1 MSLPPGNSE
10 QSAQRPE
17 QAYPPVS
24 LLLIT
29 YNQESF
35 IAHAI
40 EGALAQD
47 YPALE
52 IFVSDDAST
61 DGTYAAAQRALAG
74 YAGPHKVT
82 LLRNPANLGISAHL
96 SKLVAQ
102 SSGELIFVAAGD
114 DYSMPTR
121 CKEVVQAWLSHDR
134 KPELI
139 VTDLVDMA
147 YDGTLHGEIRHSD
160 LEPYRSFEYWAAHP
174 PHVIGAS
181 HTWTRRMF
189 DRFGP
194 MAPGMISEDQITT
207 LRASL
212 MGGALN
218 LRRPLVHYRRGGT
231 SGKRMWRTPADFVRR
246 IRLTNRSSLA
256 ETLQFIEDAE
266 RAGCGDAMRRLKAR
280 KLAREQYT
288 ADVFAAPDGLARLKV
303 FLGARRVTLGHR
315 LRMFLYATV
324 PSAYAPF
331 YFLGN
336 LFRRG

>member
-1 MSLPPGNSE
+1 MRQPSRGKEEATKSPL
-10 QSAQRPE
+10 
-17 QAYPPVS
+17 VS

-35 IAHAI
+35 VGSAI
-40 EGALAQD
+40 LGALSQD

-52 IFVSDDAST
+52 ILISDDAST
-61 DGTYAAAQRALAG
+61 DGTFAAAQRTLEG
-74 YAGPHKVT
+74 YDGPHSVT
-82 LLRNPANLGISAHL
+82 LVRNATNLGISAHL

-102 SSGELIFVAAGD
+102 SQGELIFVAAGD
-114 DYSMPTR
+114 DYSLPTR
-121 CKEVVQAWLSHDR
+121 CSEVVQAWLSQDR
-134 KPELI
+134 KPDLI
-139 VTDLVDMA
+139 VTDLIDMA
-147 YDGTLHGEIRHSD
+147 YDGTLHGEIRHSE
-160 LEPYRSFEYWAAHP
+160 LEPYRSFEHWASHP

-194 MAPGMISEDQITT
+194 IAPGMISEDQITT

-212 MGGALN
+212 LGGAYN

-231 SGKRMWRTPADFVRR
+231 SGKRRWRTPADFVRR

-266 RAGCGDAMRRLKAR
+266 RAGYGDAMRRLKAH

-288 ADVFAAPDGLARLKV
+288 ADVFAAPDNMARLRIL
-303 FLGARRVTLGHR
+303 LGARRVTLGHR
-315 LRMFLYATV
+315 VRMFLYAAA
-324 PSAYAPF
+324 PAAYAPF

-336 LFRRG
+336 LFRRS

>member
-1 MSLPPGNSE
+1 MSLAREEAGHAAPL
-10 QSAQRPE
+10 AK
-17 QAYPPVS
+17 AVLPPVS

-29 YNQESF
+29 YNQEAF

-40 EGALAQD
+40 RGALAQD
-47 YPALE
+47 YPDLE
-52 IFVSDDAST
+52 ILISDDAST
-61 DGTYAAAQRALAG
+61 DTTFAAARQALEG
-74 YAGPHKVT
+74 YEGPHKVT
-82 LLRNPANLGISAHL
+82 LLRNPENLGISAHL

-102 SSGELIFVAAGD
+102 SHGELIFVAAGD
-114 DYSMPTR
+114 DFSLPTR
-121 CKEVVQAWLSHDR
+121 CSEVVRAWQAHGG
-134 KPELI
+134 KPDLI

-147 YDGTLHGEIRHSD
+147 HDGTLHGDIRHSD
-160 LEPYRSFEYWAAHP
+160 LEPYVSFEYWAAHP

-189 DRFGP
+189 ERFGP
-194 MAPGMISEDQITT
+194 IAPGMMSEDQITT

-218 LRRPLVHYRRGGT
+218 VRRPLVHYRRGGT
-231 SGKRMWRTPADFVRR
+231 SGKRKWRTPADFVQR
-246 IRLTNRSSLA
+246 IRFTNRSSLA
-256 ETLQFIEDAE
+256 ETLQFIADAE
-266 RAGCGDAMRRLKAR
+266 RAGCGNAMRELKAR

-288 ADVFAAPDGLARLKV
+288 ADIFSAPDNVARLKV
-303 FLGARRVTLGHR
+303 LFGARRVTLGHR
-315 LRMFLYATV
+315 LRMFLYAAV